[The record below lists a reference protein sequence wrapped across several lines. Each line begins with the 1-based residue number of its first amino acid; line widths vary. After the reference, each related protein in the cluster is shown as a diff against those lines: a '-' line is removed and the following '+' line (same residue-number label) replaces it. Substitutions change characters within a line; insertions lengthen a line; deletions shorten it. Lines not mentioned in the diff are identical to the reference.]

1 MHICHICRHEVRQ
14 VHASFL
20 SDYPEKIAQTCKAI
34 PHISSPCLGFFSRF
48 FCHEACILFDC
59 PIELTQAIPEIT

>member
-14 VHASFL
+14 VHAGFL

-34 PHISSPCLGFFSRF
+34 PHISSPCLGFFPVSSATK
-48 FCHEACILFDC
+48 HASYSIVLSS
-59 PIELTQAIPEIT
+59 